1 MEEVNAFDLHAA
13 FLRRA
18 QGDIKA
24 FLEAFA
30 ARLEQALPGQV
41 EVRRKKDSFFAKTQ
55 HVVGMTIHMGENRY
69 VLENAGSGLQSSRCK
84 EVGGV
89 VLKNESMALPDW
101 LWALSQELGSVSAG
115 MAGASG
121 VLHDFL
127 MH

>member
-55 HVVGMTIHMGENRY
+55 HVVGMTVHLGSDRF
-69 VLENAGSGLQSSRCK
+69 VLENAMGALHVSRCR

-89 VLKNESMALPDW
+89 VLKNETMQLQDW
-101 LWALSQELGSVSAG
+101 LWALSRELSSASEG
-115 MAGASG
+115 MTGASG

-127 MH
+127 MR